1 MKVKEN
7 IIKSLTIFTYI
18 YLLLILIVIIL
29 DAFTPLDFTFAMKY
43 AELVMF
49 IFFSC
54 CFLVIILCIIW
65 KPKFLDREYN
75 IRENKPKEFELKPN
89 NFELFIIELEKIF
102 QKNRE
107 KQYIYK
113 EYNDYI
119 MIVYLKKSII
129 NPILTI
135 IVKIKEELDY
145 ENLIKIKKDSL
156 KITND
161 YLNSHKFV
169 ESMCYILVICVD
181 EKNDVFDNFVN
192 GAIRQTGAAC
202 ILPVGISF
210 ADKKIY
216 IATQT
221 DPYMQLLH
229 FISKRKIIK
238 LLSNVI
244 HR

>member
-89 NFELFIIELEKIF
+89 NFDLFIIELEKKF

-113 EYNDYI
+113 KYNDY
-119 MIVYLKKSII
+119 II

-192 GAIRQTGAAC
+192 GAIRQAGAAC

-238 LLSNVI
+238 LLSNFI